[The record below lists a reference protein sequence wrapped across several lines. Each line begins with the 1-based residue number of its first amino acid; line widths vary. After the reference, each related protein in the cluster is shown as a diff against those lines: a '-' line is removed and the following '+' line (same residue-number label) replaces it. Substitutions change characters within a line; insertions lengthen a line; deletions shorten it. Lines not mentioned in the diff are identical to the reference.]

1 MANKHET
8 KPTALIAF
16 MVLSIAV
23 VGYFTGLQ
31 SPVRPTD
38 DRSQAAPVT
47 DLADTLSN
55 EQTVLPATAY
65 ADMADATRAR
75 TSWTTQLDTLENNV
89 DLLAEITI
97 QPADKAAALR
107 AREERRAFNG
117 APPTI
122 PHPID
127 QLSDQACVACHTDGT
142 RTLSL
147 RIPRMSHQFLTNC
160 TQCHVEQNPEHLA
173 AALFRESEFAGLP
186 APTAGS
192 RAFAGAPPVIPHS
205 TWMRSNCMSC
215 HGPTGLH
222 GIRTTHPWR
231 QNCQQCHAPSANLEQ
246 TQLGTE
252 VDFLP
257 PPLTDQSSAFRTNGP
272 KK

>member
-1 MANKHET
+1 MDNSNH
-8 KPTALIAF
+8 PRQTALIAF
-16 MVLSIAV
+16 IVLSIAV

-31 SPVRPTD
+31 SPVRPTGD
-38 DRSQAAPVT
+38 ASAMSPATNLAADLSDEQA
-47 DLADTLSN
+47 
-55 EQTVLPATAY
+55 VLPATAY
-65 ADMADATRAR
+65 TDMAEATRAR
-75 TSWTTQLDTLENNV
+75 TSWTTQLDGLKNNV

-97 QPADKAAALR
+97 QPADKAAALQ
-107 AREERRAFNG
+107 AREARRAFNG

-127 QLSDQACVACHTDGT
+127 QLSDQACAACHTDGAKT
-142 RTLSL
+142 PSL

-160 TQCHVEQNPEHLA
+160 AQCHVEQDPGHMA

-186 APTAGS
+186 APTAGA
-192 RAFAGAPPVIPHS
+192 RAYTGAPPIIPHS
-205 TWMRSNCMSC
+205 TWMRSDCMSC

-231 QNCQQCHAPSANLEQ
+231 QNCQQCHAPSAFLDQ

-252 VDFLP
+252 IDFLP
-257 PPLTDQSSAFRTNGP
+257 PPSVVDESTTASPNGS
-272 KK
+272 